1 MKKYTNILLIILFVI
16 LELFLLSKS
25 SIVINSFTKT
35 LNICL
40 YNLMPTM
47 FFSILFSGILIKLHF
62 EKYIPK
68 NFIKK
73 IFNINDN
80 EVVIFLLSIISGYP
94 NNSKILNSNTNV
106 NNIIHYTNFVNPIFL
121 IGTVGCIYL
130 KNIKLTILILIS
142 HYFSNIIMGIILR
155 NKNIVN
161 TYNNEIKYDNFYN
174 IYSNSLKNTIYSLS
188 IIFSNILFFSIIISL
203 VTNIIHINEPFNS
216 ILIGLIEFSSGIYSI
231 SSTNINIFYKGLIIL
246 IIITFTSFSIHMQIL
261 SMNDKIKYI
270 KYLLYRIFNVFIS
283 IILYIVFYII
293 FYTFLF

>member
-25 SIVINSFTKT
+25 NLVISSFTKT

-47 FFSILFSGILIKLHF
+47 FFSILFSSILIKLHF
-62 EKYIPK
+62 ERYIPK

-94 NNSKILNSNTNV
+94 NNSKMLNSNTNV

-142 HYFSNIIMGIILR
+142 HYFSNIIIGIILR

-161 TYNNEIKYDNFYN
+161 IYNNDIKYDDFFY
-174 IYSNSLKNTIYSLS
+174 IYSTSLKNTIYSLS

-203 VTNIIHINEPFNS
+203 VTNIIHLNEPFNS

-231 SSTNINIFYKGLIIL
+231 SITNINIFYKGLIIL
-246 IIITFTSFSIHMQIL
+246 IIIIFSSFSIHMQIL

-270 KYLLYRIFNVFIS
+270 KFLLYRIFNVFIS
-283 IILYIVFYII
+283 IILYILTYII